1 MADARG
7 PLDSRDLEALTAR
20 MYRTLMILAAADALA
35 FGLGSLLLPDV
46 VLTLLGSET
55 DALGRALLR
64 ELGAILLS
72 LGIIAWFL
80 RDLDDGPVRRGVT
93 SGTVVG
99 IALTAVIVGLVTASG
114 MFNVLGWA
122 IVAIHVLLAGGLAW
136 VLLRPGA
143 RAATRPG

>member
-1 MADARG
+1 
-7 PLDSRDLEALTAR
+7 

-46 VLTLLGSET
+46 LLTLLGGTT
-55 DALGRALLR
+55 DDLGRALLR
-64 ELGAILLS
+64 ELGAILLA
-72 LGIIAWFL
+72 LGLITWFL

-122 IVAIHVLLAGGLAW
+122 IVAIHVFLAVGLAW

-143 RAATRPG
+143 PAATRPG